1 MNTWISLQ
9 FSVLGGIINISPNRA
24 ASGAGD
30 STITRN
36 ATLRSPTAIETLIVI
51 GRRELCLRKS
61 KGGSRGTG
69 LAALRLN
76 NLLLFS
82 FRSDLEYVSDPQQRP
97 SKVWLKAMETFSIQS
112 KLYDMKKSPNNIK
125 TFFSTILPDLSKD
138 LDMTN
143 ILSTPKKKVNGWI
156 STQSVVATRR
166 WLFVFVPGA
175 TVKYLSL
182 HLQLWVTL
190 ATLAVFGRILPQFYT
205 PPDLFVKK
213 RVSLPPNDKISEDHL

>member
-36 ATLRSPTAIETLIVI
+36 ATLRSSTAIETLIVI

-61 KGGSRGTG
+61 KGGSQGTG

-82 FRSDLEYVSDPQQRP
+82 FRSDLEYVLAPQQRP
-97 SKVWLKAMETFSIQS
+97 SKVWLKAMETFSIQG

-125 TFFSTILPDLSKD
+125 TFFSTILPDLSID

-156 STQSVVATRR
+156 STQLVVATRR

>member
-1 MNTWISLQ
+1 MNTWIFLQ

-36 ATLRSPTAIETLIVI
+36 ATLRSSTAIETLIVI

-61 KGGSRGTG
+61 KGGSQGTG

-82 FRSDLEYVSDPQQRP
+82 FRSDLEYVLAPQQRP
-97 SKVWLKAMETFSIQS
+97 SKVWLKAMETFSIQG

-125 TFFSTILPDLSKD
+125 TFLAPSSQTSLKIWTWQTHSQRQ
-138 LDMTN
+138 
-143 ILSTPKKKVNGWI
+143 KKVNGWI
-156 STQSVVATRR
+156 STQLVVATMR

>member
-156 STQSVVATRR
+156 STQLVVATWR
-166 WLFVFVPGA
+166 WLFVFVAGE